1 MQARDGGVLEAAPEG
16 ARLVVVGAGFAG
28 GSLLRNLPA
37 SLRRPGETLLVD
49 RADEHAFI
57 PLIHEVA
64 VGRVHPDTVRL
75 PISHATDSP
84 HASLR
89 AEAFG
94 VDLEKK
100 ILQTSSGDVRYQYL
114 VLAPGS
120 VAAPPPEDLR
130 DGFQTFWSLADAL
143 ELRGTLNETWRVAL
157 RGELP
162 TGGLTVAI
170 AGGGATGVELAAEV
184 AVLFDY
190 LRRRAVR
197 PRAEEPRV
205 VLFEATDRLMNWLD
219 PFFHRV
225 AMEELGRLGVEVRL
239 NAPVRDANSSGILAG
254 EEKLPADIRVWA
266 TGVRAAPLVRDLP
279 GEHDEGG
286 RVRVTDRLTLPN
298 HPEVY
303 VLGDGGVYEDPR
315 LGPLAPI
322 ASLAVQQGP
331 WVARD
336 LKRRLRGASS
346 RRGRPPFRFF
356 DRGYAVSLGP
366 EGGAAIALGARL
378 RGPAAQAL
386 YRSIFLY
393 YMKSRRSRL
402 LAGADWALERVGRVG
417 FDAQEAD
424 RARRGPERR

>member
-1 MQARDGGVLEAAPEG
+1 M
-16 ARLVVVGAGFAG
+16 VVVGGGFAG

-37 SLRRPGETLLVD
+37 PLRRPGETLLVD
-49 RADEHAFI
+49 HADEHAFI

-64 VGRVHPDTVRL
+64 VGRVHPDTVRQ
-75 PISHATDSP
+75 PIIPAADVP
-84 HASLR
+84 HAFLR
-89 AEAFG
+89 AEATG
-94 VDLEKK
+94 ADLEQRV
-100 ILQTSSGDVRYQYL
+100 LHTSSGDVRYGYL

-120 VAAPPPEDLR
+120 IATPPPEPLR
-130 DGFQTFWSLADAL
+130 QSFQTFWSLKDAL
-143 ELRGTLNETWRVAL
+143 ELRGALNEAWRTTL
-157 RGELP
+157 RRGSREE
-162 TGGLTVAI
+162 GGLTVAI
-170 AGGGATGVELAAEV
+170 VGGGATGVELAAEV

-190 LRRRAVR
+190 LKKRAVR
-197 PRAEEPRV
+197 RLAEEPRV
-205 VLFEATDRLMNWLD
+205 VLFEATDRLMGWLD

-225 AMEELGRLGVEVRL
+225 AMEELGRRGVEVRL
-239 NAPVRDANSSGILAG
+239 NAPVRGADASGILAG
-254 EEKLPADIRVWA
+254 GEKVPAGVRVWA

-286 RVRVTDRLTLPN
+286 RARVTGHLSLPD

-303 VLGDGGVYEDPR
+303 VLGDGGLYEDPR
-315 LGPLAPI
+315 LGALAPV

-336 LKRRLRGASS
+336 LQRRLRGASS

-356 DRGYAVSLGP
+356 DRGYAISLGP

-393 YMKSRRSRL
+393 YMKSRRGRL
-402 LAGADWALERVGRVG
+402 LAGADWALERVGRLG

-424 RARRGPERR
+424 RARGGTEKR

>member
-1 MQARDGGVLEAAPEG
+1 MQQARDGSDVAAPER

-28 GSLLRNLPA
+28 DSLLRNLPA

-64 VGRVHPDTVRL
+64 VGRIHPDTVRL
-75 PISHATDSP
+75 PISADSSHAL
-84 HASLR
+84 LR
-89 AEAFG
+89 AEALG
-94 VDLEKK
+94 VDLGEKT
-100 ILQTSSGDVRYQYL
+100 LRTSSGNIRYDYL

-120 VAAPPPEDLR
+120 VAAPPPEGLWESFR
-130 DGFQTFWSLADAL
+130 TFWSLDDAL
-143 ELRGTLNETWRVAL
+143 ELRGALNEAWRSAL
-157 RGELP
+157 ARGLP
-162 TGGLTVAI
+162 AGGLTVAVV
-170 AGGGATGVELAAEV
+170 GGGASGVELAAEV

-190 LRRRAVR
+190 LRRRSVR
-197 PRAEEPRV
+197 PPAEEPRV
-205 VLFEATDRLMNWLD
+205 VLFEATDRLMGWLD

-239 NAPVRDANSSGILAG
+239 NAPVDNADGSGVVAG
-254 EEKLPADIRVWA
+254 GERLPAGVRVWA
-266 TGVRAAPLVRDLP
+266 TGARAAPLVRGLP
-279 GEHDEGG
+279 GAHDAGG
-286 RVRVTDRLTLPN
+286 RVRVTDHLTLPD

-303 VLGDGGVYEDPR
+303 VLGDGGAYKDPR
-315 LGPLAPI
+315 LGVLAPV

-336 LKRRLRGASS
+336 LKRRLRGAAS

-378 RGPAAQAL
+378 RGPAAQAV
-386 YRSIFLY
+386 YRSVFLY
-393 YMKSRRSRL
+393 YMKSRRGRL
-402 LAGADWALERVGRVG
+402 LTGADWALERVGRVG
-417 FDAQEAD
+417 FDALRAN
-424 RARRGPERR
+424 RARRGPKGPLL